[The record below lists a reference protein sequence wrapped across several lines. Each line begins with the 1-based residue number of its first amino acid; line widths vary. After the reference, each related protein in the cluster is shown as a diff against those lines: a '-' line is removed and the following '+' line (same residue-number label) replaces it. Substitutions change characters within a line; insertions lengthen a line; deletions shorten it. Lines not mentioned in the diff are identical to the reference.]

1 MKQRALLVS
10 VRSETPSRRRKSGA
24 GRDEDD
30 SLSEL
35 RDLAHTAG
43 AEVAGQIIQTR
54 PALDPAFFIG
64 RGKALQ
70 LHDRIKTENV
80 DLLIFD
86 DELTPTQQRNLEH
99 LTGSRVI
106 DRTQLILAIF
116 AQRARTREGKLQ
128 VELAQLDYLRPR
140 LTGHGVELSRLG
152 GGIGTRG
159 PGETRLEMDR
169 RRILHRIT
177 RIRKEMEHVRA
188 QRELHRQHRR
198 NTSITTIS
206 LVGYTNAGKSTLFN
220 ALTASRVKVSDQLF
234 STLDPTL
241 RKIELPSKRL
251 ALLSDTV
258 GFIRKLP
265 HTLVVAF
272 RATLEEVVEAD
283 LILHVIDRADPQF
296 EEHEL
301 AVLSVLQDLQVKHT
315 PILKVYNKT
324 DLLKSPGARQDHTLG
339 VFVSALT
346 GEGLDELVRQVDSML
361 LRDPLVD
368 CHLVFPHAEARVLR
382 LIHQKG
388 RLLEEEVTPD
398 LIRVHA
404 RIPQSVARQLNPFVQ

>member
-10 VRSETPSRRRKSGA
+10 VCSRVSSRLRARRARHEG
-24 GRDEDD
+24 DD
-30 SLSEL
+30 SLDEL
-35 RDLAHTAG
+35 QELAFTAG
-43 AEVAGQIIQTR
+43 AEVVGRIVQSR
-54 PALDPAFFIG
+54 PTLDPAFFIG
-64 RGKALQ
+64 RGKVLDLREQ
-70 LHDRIKTENV
+70 IKAQQIN
-80 DLLIFD
+80 LLIFD
-86 DELTPTQQRNLEH
+86 DELTPTQQRNLEQ
-99 LTGSRVI
+99 LAECRVI

-128 VELAQLDYLRPR
+128 VEWAQLDYLRPR
-140 LTGHGVELSRLG
+140 LTGRGVELSRLG

-169 RRILHRIT
+169 RRIIQRIA
-177 RIRKEMEHVRA
+177 RIREEMERVRS

-198 NTSITTIS
+198 NTLIATVS

-220 ALTASRVKVSDQLF
+220 ALTASGVTVSKQLF

-241 RKIELPSKRL
+241 RKIVLPSKRL

-265 HTLVVAF
+265 HTLVTAF

-296 EEHEL
+296 ADREGAVNGVLEELH
-301 AVLSVLQDLQVKHT
+301 VKHT
-315 PILKVYNKT
+315 PILKVYNKR
-324 DLLKSPGARQDHTLG
+324 DLMETPPGRCGSEEG
-339 VFVSALT
+339 VFVSALS
-346 GEGLDELVRQVDSML
+346 GEGLDELVNRIDSML

-368 CHLVFPHAEARVLR
+368 CYLEFPHAEARVLN
-382 LIHQKG
+382 LIHRKG
-388 RLLEEEVTPD
+388 LLLEKEITAD
-398 LIRVHA
+398 FIRVHA

>member
-1 MKQRALLVS
+1 VRQRALLVS
-10 VRSETPSRRRKSGA
+10 VCWRGNSRLRARSARHE
-24 GRDEDD
+24 EDD
-30 SLSEL
+30 SLDEL
-35 RDLAHTAG
+35 QELAFTAG
-43 AEVAGQIIQTR
+43 AEVVGRVIQSR
-54 PALDPAFFIG
+54 PSLDPAFFIG
-64 RGKALQ
+64 RGKVLDLREQMKAQ
-70 LHDRIKTENV
+70 RVN
-80 DLLIFD
+80 LLIFD
-86 DELTPTQQRNLEH
+86 EELTPTQQRNLEG
-99 LTGSRVI
+99 LAECRVI

-128 VELAQLDYLRPR
+128 VEWAQLDYLRPR
-140 LTGHGVELSRLG
+140 LTGRGVALSRLG

-169 RRILHRIT
+169 RRIIQRIA
-177 RIRKEMEHVRA
+177 RLREEMEHVRS

-198 NTSITTIS
+198 NTLIATIS

-220 ALTASRVKVSDQLF
+220 ALTASRVVVSKQLF

-241 RKIELPSKRL
+241 RKIVLPSKRM

-265 HTLVVAF
+265 HTLVTAF

-296 EEHEL
+296 PDREVAVNGVLEEL
-301 AVLSVLQDLQVKHT
+301 RVKHT
-315 PILKVYNKT
+315 PILKVYNKR
-324 DLLKSPGARQDHTLG
+324 DLLETPAARNDPAEG
-339 VFVSALT
+339 VLVSAVS
-346 GEGLDELVRQVDSML
+346 GEGLDELVKRIDSML

-368 CHLVFPHAEARVLR
+368 CYLAFPHADARLLN
-382 LIHQKG
+382 LIHRKG
-388 RLLEEEVTPD
+388 RLLEKEITTD

>member
-10 VRSETPSRRRKSGA
+10 VRSETTSRRRKSGA
-24 GRDEDD
+24 GQDEDD

-35 RDLAHTAG
+35 QDLANTAG
-43 AEVAGQIIQTR
+43 AEVAGQMIQTR

-70 LHDRIKTENV
+70 LHDRIKTEKV

-99 LTGSRVI
+99 LTESRVI

-177 RIRKEMEHVRA
+177 RIRREMERVRA

-265 HTLVVAF
+265 HTLVMAF

-283 LILHVIDRADPQF
+283 LILHVIDRAAPQF

-324 DLLKSPGARQDHTLG
+324 DLLKSPGVRQDRTLG
-339 VFVSALT
+339 VLVSALT

-368 CHLVFPHAEARVLR
+368 CHLVFPHSEARVLR
-382 LIHQKG
+382 LIHQRG

-404 RIPQSVARQLNPFVQ
+404 QIPQSVARQLNPFVQ